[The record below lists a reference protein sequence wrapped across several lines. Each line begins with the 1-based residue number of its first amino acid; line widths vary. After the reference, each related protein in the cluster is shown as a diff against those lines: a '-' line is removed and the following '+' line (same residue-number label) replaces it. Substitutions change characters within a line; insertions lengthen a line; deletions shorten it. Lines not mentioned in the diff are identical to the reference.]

1 MKMVWAP
8 FHGGLMQKRP
18 RNLKPVCC
26 LAKDVK
32 LAEDGC
38 IAKGEMVVENR
49 SFFLVVFLFI
59 KKIIIIKRK
68 KKKEEETIP
77 GLAKK
82 IMVLLS

>member
-59 KKIIIIKRK
+59 KKNKKDKKKKEKRK
-68 KKKEEETIP
+68 KKKEK
-77 GLAKK
+77 GRRNY
-82 IMVLLS
+82 SWFS

>member
-1 MKMVWAP
+1 
-8 FHGGLMQKRP
+8 MQKRP

-77 GLAKK
+77 GLANK

>member
-26 LAKDVK
+26 LVKDEK

-49 SFFLVVFLFI
+49 SFFLVAFLFI
-59 KKIIIIKRK
+59 KKK
-68 KKKEEETIP
+68 KILREKKDNDT
-77 GLAKK
+77 GLANK

>member
-77 GLAKK
+77 GLANK